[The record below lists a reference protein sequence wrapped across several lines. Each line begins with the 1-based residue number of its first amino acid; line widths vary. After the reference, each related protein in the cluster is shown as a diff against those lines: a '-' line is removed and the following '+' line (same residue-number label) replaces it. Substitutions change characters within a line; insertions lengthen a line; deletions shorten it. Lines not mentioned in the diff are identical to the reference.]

1 MATRIGT
8 SPALQ
13 KTVVL
18 TFAKKSIVSLSTR
31 FQAQLLIPMFK
42 FFRALKILRIE
53 FPARNSLLENFCARK
68 TALKDPPIIYI
79 TTTLK

>member
-8 SPALQ
+8 APTYT

-18 TFAKKSIVSLSTR
+18 TFQKKSIVTLSTR

-42 FFRALKILRIE
+42 NFRALEILRIE
-53 FPARNSLLENFCARK
+53 FPAQNSLWQNFCARK
-68 TALKDPPIIYI
+68 TALETP
-79 TTTLK
+79 L